1 MMSGIVEGECDP
13 IGFII
18 QFFVMVALVIL
29 ALRFFQEWPTLA
41 IKATEICFGGAC
53 P

>member
-1 MMSGIVEGECDP
+1 MSSIVEGECDP

-18 QFFVMVALVIL
+18 QFIVAVALVIL
-29 ALRFFQEWPTLA
+29 ALKFFQEWPTLA
-41 IKATEICFGGAC
+41 IKATEICIGGGC